1 MPRCTMS
8 EPPSHSS
15 SRYLPRRTSRF
26 TSRPTTR
33 RAKFRGTRRR
43 RLGLRTATPVMVL
56 PSTKGSMPR
65 RVISTSGSSGIEALI
80 VLSGPGNIP
89 KLALHDSRHLRMSNP
104 TGFLLVP
111 FGALRMLAAIALIA
125 GCAAS
130 PPQPPAAGEE
140 AQDESDADAP
150 AAEALAGAAEPEDR
164 SAFPKQE
171 LDKDILYEFLLAEIA
186 RQRGNLGLSA
196 QAYVDLAKRTRD
208 PRIARRAT
216 EVALYARMNGA
227 AIDAARIWHETEPG
241 SARPLQALGG
251 LLVAAGRYDEALP
264 SLKKLLASSAAD
276 PTSGFTQLTRTLANA
291 QDKQAALKLVRSLAA
306 DYPKLAQAHF
316 ALAQAAVN
324 AGEDRTALDEARRAG
339 QLRPDWEAAALLEAQ
354 LLQKVSVDQ
363 AASLLA
369 AFLEQYPAARE
380 TRLAYARMLVAQKRF
395 AEARAEFQKLM
406 AGTPDSTD
414 MAFAVALL
422 SLQLKDYDSA
432 ERYLRGLLDGQYRDK
447 DGVRLYLGQV
457 AEERKNL
464 PEALRWYG
472 EVGEGEQYVQAQ
484 IRYSQVL
491 ARQGKL
497 DEARLLRD
505 ANQPKTAFDLVG
517 QALDRVPNNPELLY
531 DYAMLAEKIERVDIL
546 EASLRKLIAI
556 RPEHAHAY
564 NALGYSLA
572 DRNQRLP
579 EARELIEKALQ
590 LAPEDS
596 FIIDSM
602 GWVLYRMGNLKDSLG
617 YLRRAFAGR
626 PDPEIAAHLGEVL
639 WAMGARA
646 EAERVWGDA
655 TRESPDNETLAN
667 TIRRLKR

>member
-1 MPRCTMS
+1 
-8 EPPSHSS
+8 
-15 SRYLPRRTSRF
+15 L
-26 TSRPTTR
+26 
-33 RAKFRGTRRR
+33 
-43 RLGLRTATPVMVL
+43 RLV
-56 PSTKGSMPR
+56 
-65 RVISTSGSSGIEALI
+65 
-80 VLSGPGNIP
+80 
-89 KLALHDSRHLRMSNP
+89 
-104 TGFLLVP
+104 
-111 FGALRMLAAIALIA
+111 AAMAFVVFA
-125 GCAAS
+125 GCAAP

-140 AQDESDADAP
+140 LQDESDTDAP
-150 AAEALAGAAEPEDR
+150 AGEAQAAAPEPEDR
-164 SAFPKQE
+164 AVLPKQE
-171 LDKDILYEFLLAEIA
+171 LTENLLYEFLLAEIA
-186 RQRGNLGLSA
+186 GQRGSATLSA

-216 EVALYARMNGA
+216 EVALYARMNNA
-227 AIDAARIWHETEPG
+227 AIDAATLWHETEPG
-241 SARPLQALGG
+241 STRPLQALAG
-251 LLVAAGRYDEALP
+251 LLVAAGRYEEALP
-264 SLKKLLASSAAD
+264 NLKKLLAGSAND
-276 PTSGFTQLTRTLANA
+276 PANGFTQLTRTLANT

-306 DYPKLAQAHF
+306 DYPRLAEAHF
-316 ALAQAAVN
+316 AVARAAVS
-324 AGEDRTALDEARRAG
+324 AGDERLALEAARKAG
-339 QLRPDWEAAALLEAQ
+339 QLRPDWEAAVLLEAQ
-354 LLQKVSVDQ
+354 LLQKASTDQ
-363 AASLLA
+363 AEALLA
-369 AFLEQYPAARE
+369 GHLKKYPAARE
-380 TRLAYARMLVAQKRF
+380 TRLAYARLLVAQKRF
-395 AEARAEFQKLM
+395 GEARAEFQKLM
-406 AGTPDSTD
+406 SGVPDSSD

-422 SLQLKDYDSA
+422 SLQLKDYDAA
-432 ERYLRGLLDGQYRDK
+432 ERYLRSLIESPYRDK

-457 AEERKNL
+457 AEERKNI

-484 IRYSQVL
+484 IRYAQVL

-497 DEARLLRD
+497 DEARARLQQAAAKDSQQRVQLILAEAQLLRD

-546 EASLRKLIAI
+546 EASLRKLIEI

-590 LAPEDS
+590 LAPDDS

-602 GWVLYRMGNLKDSLG
+602 GWVLYRMGKLKDSLG

-626 PDPEIAAHLGEVL
+626 PDAEIAAHLGEVL
-639 WAMGARA
+639 WAMGERA

>member
-1 MPRCTMS
+1 MLGP
-8 EPPSHSS
+8 HSQ
-15 SRYLPRRTSRF
+15 LPI
-26 TSRPTTR
+26 
-33 RAKFRGTRRR
+33 RA
-43 RLGLRTATPVMVL
+43 A
-56 PSTKGSMPR
+56 
-65 RVISTSGSSGIEALI
+65 
-80 VLSGPGNIP
+80 
-89 KLALHDSRHLRMSNP
+89 
-104 TGFLLVP
+104 
-111 FGALRMLAAIALIA
+111 ALRLFAAVAFVALA
-125 GCAAS
+125 GCAAT
-130 PPQPPAAGEE
+130 PPQPSAAPDE

-150 AAEALAGAAEPEDR
+150 AGEAQAPAPETVDR
-164 SAFPKQE
+164 SALPNQE
-171 LDKDILYEFLLAEIA
+171 LTENLLYEFLLAEIA
-186 RQRGNLGLSA
+186 GQRGNASLSA

-216 EVALYARMNGA
+216 EVALYARMNSA
-227 AIDAARIWHETEPG
+227 AIESATVWHETEPG
-241 SARPLQALGG
+241 ATRPLQALSG

-264 SLKKLLASSAAD
+264 NLRKLLAGSAND
-276 PTSGFTQLTRTLANA
+276 PASGFTQLTRTLANA

-306 DYPKLAQAHF
+306 DYPKLAESH
-316 ALAQAAVN
+316 LAVARAAVT
-324 AGEDRTALDEARRAG
+324 AGDERLALEEARKAG
-339 QLRPDWEAAALLEAQ
+339 QLRPEWDAPVLLEAQ

-363 AASLLA
+363 AATLLA
-369 AFLEQYPAARE
+369 AHLKKYPAARE
-380 TRLAYARMLVAQKRF
+380 TRLAYARLLVAQKNF
-395 AEARAEFQKLM
+395 VEARAEFQKLM
-406 AGTPDSTD
+406 AGAPESTE

-422 SLQLKDYDSA
+422 SLQLKDYDAA
-432 ERYLRGLLDGQYRDK
+432 EKYLGSLIESPYRDK

-472 EVGEGEQYVQAQ
+472 EVGEGEQYGRLQQAAAKNGDQRVQLILAEAQ
-484 IRYSQVL
+484 
-491 ARQGKL
+491 
-497 DEARLLRD
+497 LLRD

-546 EASLRKLIAI
+546 EASLRKLIEI

-602 GWVLYRMGNLKDSLG
+602 GWVLYRMGKLKDSLG

-639 WAMGARA
+639 WAMGERV

-667 TIRRLKR
+667 TIKRLKR

>member
-1 MPRCTMS
+1 MLGP
-8 EPPSHSS
+8 HSQ
-15 SRYLPRRTSRF
+15 LPI
-26 TSRPTTR
+26 
-33 RAKFRGTRRR
+33 RA
-43 RLGLRTATPVMVL
+43 A
-56 PSTKGSMPR
+56 
-65 RVISTSGSSGIEALI
+65 
-80 VLSGPGNIP
+80 
-89 KLALHDSRHLRMSNP
+89 
-104 TGFLLVP
+104 
-111 FGALRMLAAIALIA
+111 ALRLFAAMVFVVFA
-125 GCAAS
+125 GCAAT
-130 PPQPPAAGEE
+130 PPQQATAGEE

-150 AAEALAGAAEPEDR
+150 VGEAQPLAPEAVDR
-164 SAFPKQE
+164 TALPNQE
-171 LDKDILYEFLLAEIA
+171 LTENLLYEFLLAEIA
-186 RQRGNLGLSA
+186 VQRGNAALSA

-216 EVALYARMNGA
+216 EVAALYARMNNA
-227 AIDAARIWHETEPG
+227 AIESATVWHETEPG
-241 SARPLQALGG
+241 SVRALEALAG

-264 SLKKLLASSAAD
+264 NLRKLLAGSAND
-276 PTSGFTQLTRTLANA
+276 PANGFTQLGRTLASA
-291 QDKQAALKLVRSLAA
+291 TDKQAALKLVHSLAA
-306 DYPKLAQAHF
+306 DYPKLAESH
-316 ALAQAAVN
+316 LAVARAAVN
-324 AGEDRTALDEARRAG
+324 AGDERVALEEARKAG
-339 QLRPDWEAAALLEAQ
+339 HLRPDWDTPVLLEAQ
-354 LLQKVSVDQ
+354 LLQKASVDE
-363 AASLLA
+363 AATLLA
-369 AFLEQYPAARE
+369 GYLKKYPAARE
-380 TRLAYARMLVAQKRF
+380 ARLAYARLLVAQKRF
-395 AEARAEFQKLM
+395 GEARAEFQKLM
-406 AGTPDSTD
+406 AGVPDSTD
-414 MAFAVALL
+414 VAFAVALL
-422 SLQLKDYDSA
+422 SLQLKDYDAA
-432 ERYLRGLLDGQYRDK
+432 EKYLKSLIESPYRDK

-484 IRYSQVL
+484 IRYAQVL

-497 DEARLLRD
+497 DEARGRLQQAAAKTGQERVQLILAEAQLLRD

-517 QALDRVPNNPELLY
+517 QALERVPNNPELLY

-546 EASLRKLIAI
+546 EASLRKLIEI

-579 EARELIEKALQ
+579 EARGLIEKALQ

-639 WAMGARA
+639 WATGERA

-667 TIRRLKR
+667 TIKRFKR

>member
-1 MPRCTMS
+1 MA
-8 EPPSHSS
+8 
-15 SRYLPRRTSRF
+15 F
-26 TSRPTTR
+26 
-33 RAKFRGTRRR
+33 A
-43 RLGLRTATPVMVL
+43 
-56 PSTKGSMPR
+56 
-65 RVISTSGSSGIEALI
+65 
-80 VLSGPGNIP
+80 
-89 KLALHDSRHLRMSNP
+89 
-104 TGFLLVP
+104 GF
-111 FGALRMLAAIALIA
+111 G
-125 GCAAS
+125 GCAAT
-130 PPQPPAAGEE
+130 PPAAAVEE
-140 AQDESDADAP
+140 VQDESDADAP
-150 AAEALAGAAEPEDR
+150 ASEAQALAPEAVDR
-164 SAFPKQE
+164 SALPNQE
-171 LDKDILYEFLLAEIA
+171 LTENLLYEFLLAEIA
-186 RQRGNLGLSA
+186 IQRGNATLSA

-216 EVALYARMNGA
+216 EVAALYARMNNA
-227 AIDAARIWHETEPG
+227 AIDAATVWHETEPG
-241 SARPLQALGG
+241 STRALEALGG

-339 QLRPDWEAAALLEAQ
+339 QLRPDWEAAVLLEAQ

-464 PEALRWYG
+464 PEALHWYG
-472 EVGEGEQYVQAQ
+472 EVGEGEQYVPAQMRYAQ
-484 IRYSQVL
+484 IL

-497 DEARLLRD
+497 DA
-505 ANQPKTAFDLVG
+505 
-517 QALDRVPNNPELLY
+517 
-531 DYAMLAEKIERVDIL
+531 
-546 EASLRKLIAI
+546 
-556 RPEHAHAY
+556 
-564 NALGYSLA
+564 
-572 DRNQRLP
+572 RNQRLP
-579 EARELIEKALQ
+579 EARELIEHALQ
-590 LAPEDS
+590 LAPDDS
-596 FIIDSM
+596 FIVDSM
-602 GWVLYRMGNLKDSLG
+602 GWVLYRMGNLKDALG

-626 PDPEIAAHLGEVL
+626 PDAEIAAHLGEVL
-639 WAMGARA
+639 WALGERD
-646 EAERVWGDA
+646 EAERVWNDA
-655 TRESPDNETLAN
+655 NRANPDNETLVN
-667 TIRRLKR
+667 TIKRLKH

>member
-1 MPRCTMS
+1 MPG
-8 EPPSHSS
+8 PHSL
-15 SRYLPRRTSRF
+15 LPI
-26 TSRPTTR
+26 
-33 RAKFRGTRRR
+33 
-43 RLGLRTATPVMVL
+43 
-56 PSTKGSMPR
+56 
-65 RVISTSGSSGIEALI
+65 RVT
-80 VLSGPGNIP
+80 
-89 KLALHDSRHLRMSNP
+89 
-104 TGFLLVP
+104 
-111 FGALRMLAAIALIA
+111 ALRLIAAMAFAVFA
-125 GCAAS
+125 GCAAT
-130 PPQPPAAGEE
+130 PPAAAVEE
-140 AQDESDADAP
+140 PQDESDADAP
-150 AAEALAGAAEPEDR
+150 ASEAQALAPEPVDR
-164 SAFPKQE
+164 SSLPNQE
-171 LDKDILYEFLLAEIA
+171 LTENLLYEFLLAEIA
-186 RQRGNLGLSA
+186 IQRGNAALSA

-216 EVALYARMNGA
+216 EVAALYARMNNA
-227 AIDAARIWHETEPG
+227 AIDAATVWHETEPG
-241 SARPLQALGG
+241 STRALEALAG

-264 SLKKLLASSAAD
+264 NLKKLLTGSAND
-276 PTSGFTQLTRTLANA
+276 PANGFTQLSRTLANA

-306 DYPKLAQAHF
+306 DYPKLAEAHF
-316 ALAQAAVN
+316 AVARAAVN
-324 AGEDRTALDEARRAG
+324 AGDERVALEEARKAG
-339 QLRPDWEAAALLEAQ
+339 QLRPDWEAAVLLEAQ
-354 LLQKVSVDQ
+354 LLQKASTDQ
-363 AASLLA
+363 AASLLGGY
-369 AFLEQYPAARE
+369 LKKYPAARE
-380 TRLAYARMLVAQKRF
+380 TRLAYARLLVAQKRF
-395 AEARAEFQKLM
+395 GEARAEFQKLM
-406 AGTPDSTD
+406 AGVPDSTD
-414 MAFAVALL
+414 AAFAVALL
-422 SLQLKDYDSA
+422 SLQLKDYDAA
-432 ERYLRGLLDGQYRDK
+432 EKYLRSLIESPYRDK

-484 IRYSQVL
+484 IRYGQVL

-497 DEARLLRD
+497 DEARVRLQQAAAKNSQQRVQLILAEAQLLRD

-546 EASLRKLIAI
+546 EASLRKLIEI

-602 GWVLYRMGNLKDSLG
+602 GWVLYRMGKLKDSLG

-639 WAMGARA
+639 WAMGERA

-667 TIRRLKR
+667 TIKRLKH

>member
-1 MPRCTMS
+1 MLGP
-8 EPPSHSS
+8 HSQ
-15 SRYLPRRTSRF
+15 LPI
-26 TSRPTTR
+26 
-33 RAKFRGTRRR
+33 RA
-43 RLGLRTATPVMVL
+43 A
-56 PSTKGSMPR
+56 
-65 RVISTSGSSGIEALI
+65 
-80 VLSGPGNIP
+80 
-89 KLALHDSRHLRMSNP
+89 
-104 TGFLLVP
+104 
-111 FGALRMLAAIALIA
+111 ALRLFAAVAFVALA
-125 GCAAS
+125 GCAAT
-130 PPQPPAAGEE
+130 PPQPSAAPDE

-150 AAEALAGAAEPEDR
+150 AGEAQAPAPETVDR
-164 SAFPKQE
+164 SALPNQE
-171 LDKDILYEFLLAEIA
+171 LTENLLYEFLLAEIA
-186 RQRGNLGLSA
+186 GQRGNASLSA

-216 EVALYARMNGA
+216 EVALYARMNNA
-227 AIDAARIWHETEPG
+227 AIESATVWHETEPG
-241 SARPLQALGG
+241 ATRPLQALSG

-264 SLKKLLASSAAD
+264 NLRKLLAGSAND
-276 PTSGFTQLTRTLANA
+276 PASGFTQLTRTLANA

-306 DYPKLAQAHF
+306 DYPKLAESH
-316 ALAQAAVN
+316 LAVARAAVT
-324 AGEDRTALDEARRAG
+324 AGDERLALEEARKAG
-339 QLRPDWEAAALLEAQ
+339 QLRPEWDAPVLLEAQ

-363 AASLLA
+363 AATLLA
-369 AFLEQYPAARE
+369 AHLKKYPAARE
-380 TRLAYARMLVAQKRF
+380 TRLAYARLLVAQKNF
-395 AEARAEFQKLM
+395 VEARAEFQKLM
-406 AGTPDSTD
+406 AGAPESTE

-422 SLQLKDYDSA
+422 SLQLKDYDAA
-432 ERYLRGLLDGQYRDK
+432 EKYLRSLIESPYRDK

-484 IRYSQVL
+484 IRYAQVL

-497 DEARLLRD
+497 DEARGRLQQAAAKNGDQRVQLILAEAQLLRD

-546 EASLRKLIAI
+546 EASLRKLIEI

-602 GWVLYRMGNLKDSLG
+602 GWVLYRMGKLKDSLG

-639 WAMGARA
+639 WAMGERV

-655 TRESPDNETLAN
+655 TRESPDNETLTN
-667 TIRRLKR
+667 TIKRLKR

>member
-1 MPRCTMS
+1 MLGP
-8 EPPSHSS
+8 HSL
-15 SRYLPRRTSRF
+15 LPI
-26 TSRPTTR
+26 
-33 RAKFRGTRRR
+33 
-43 RLGLRTATPVMVL
+43 
-56 PSTKGSMPR
+56 
-65 RVISTSGSSGIEALI
+65 RVA
-80 VLSGPGNIP
+80 
-89 KLALHDSRHLRMSNP
+89 
-104 TGFLLVP
+104 
-111 FGALRMLAAIALIA
+111 ALRLLGAMAFAVFA
-125 GCAAS
+125 GCAAT
-130 PPQPPAAGEE
+130 PPAAAAEE
-140 AQDESDADAP
+140 LQDESDADAP
-150 AAEALAGAAEPEDR
+150 ASEAQPLAPEPVDR
-164 SAFPKQE
+164 SALPNQE
-171 LDKDILYEFLLAEIA
+171 LTETLLYEFLLAEIA
-186 RQRGNLGLSA
+186 IQRGNAALSA

-216 EVALYARMNGA
+216 EVAALYARMNNA
-227 AIDAARIWHETEPG
+227 AIDAATVWHETEPG
-241 SARPLQALGG
+241 STRALEALAG

-264 SLKKLLASSAAD
+264 NLKKLLTGAAND
-276 PTSGFTQLTRTLANA
+276 PANGFTQLTRTLANA

-306 DYPKLAQAHF
+306 DYPTLAEAHF
-316 ALAQAAVN
+316 AVARAAVN
-324 AGEDRTALDEARRAG
+324 AGDERVALEETRKAG
-339 QLRPDWEAAALLEAQ
+339 QLRPDWEAAVLLEAQ
-354 LLQKVSVDQ
+354 LLQKASADQ
-363 AASLLA
+363 AASLLGGY
-369 AFLEQYPAARE
+369 LKKYPAARE
-380 TRLAYARMLVAQKRF
+380 TRLAYARLLVAQKRF
-395 AEARAEFQKLM
+395 GEARAEFQKLM
-406 AGTPDSTD
+406 ASVPDSTD
-414 MAFAVALL
+414 AAFAVALL
-422 SLQLKDYDSA
+422 SLQLKDYDAA
-432 ERYLRGLLDGQYRDK
+432 EKYLRSLIESPYRDK

-484 IRYSQVL
+484 IRYGQVL

-497 DEARLLRD
+497 DEARVRLQQAAAKNSQQRVQLILAEAQLLRD

-531 DYAMLAEKIERVDIL
+531 DYAMLAEKIERMDIL

-590 LAPEDS
+590 LAPDDS

-602 GWVLYRMGNLKDSLG
+602 GWVLYRLGDLKDSLG

-639 WAMGARA
+639 WAMGERG

-667 TIRRLKR
+667 TIKRLKR

>member
-1 MPRCTMS
+1 MA
-8 EPPSHSS
+8 
-15 SRYLPRRTSRF
+15 F
-26 TSRPTTR
+26 
-33 RAKFRGTRRR
+33 AVF
-43 RLGLRTATPVMVL
+43 
-56 PSTKGSMPR
+56 
-65 RVISTSGSSGIEALI
+65 
-80 VLSGPGNIP
+80 
-89 KLALHDSRHLRMSNP
+89 
-104 TGFLLVP
+104 
-111 FGALRMLAAIALIA
+111 A
-125 GCAAS
+125 GCAAT
-130 PPQPPAAGEE
+130 PPAAAAEE
-140 AQDESDADAP
+140 LQDESDADAP
-150 AAEALAGAAEPEDR
+150 ASEAQPLAPEPVDR
-164 SAFPKQE
+164 SALPNQE
-171 LDKDILYEFLLAEIA
+171 LTETLLYEFLLAEIA
-186 RQRGNLGLSA
+186 IQRGNAALSA

-216 EVALYARMNGA
+216 EVAALYARMNNA
-227 AIDAARIWHETEPG
+227 AIDAATVWHETEPG
-241 SARPLQALGG
+241 STRALEALAG

-264 SLKKLLASSAAD
+264 NLKKLLTGAAND
-276 PTSGFTQLTRTLANA
+276 PANGFTQLTRTLANA

-306 DYPKLAQAHF
+306 DYPTLAEAHF
-316 ALAQAAVN
+316 AVARAAVN
-324 AGEDRTALDEARRAG
+324 AGDERVALEETRKAG
-339 QLRPDWEAAALLEAQ
+339 QLRPDWEAAVLLEAQ
-354 LLQKVSVDQ
+354 LLQKASADQ
-363 AASLLA
+363 AASLLGGY
-369 AFLEQYPAARE
+369 LKKYPAARE
-380 TRLAYARMLVAQKRF
+380 TRLAYARLLVAQKRF
-395 AEARAEFQKLM
+395 GEARAEFQKLM
-406 AGTPDSTD
+406 ASVPDSTD
-414 MAFAVALL
+414 AAFAVALL
-422 SLQLKDYDSA
+422 SLQLKDYDAA
-432 ERYLRGLLDGQYRDK
+432 EKYLRSLIESPYRDK

-484 IRYSQVL
+484 IRYGQVL

-497 DEARLLRD
+497 DEARVRLQQAAAKNSQQRVQLILAEAQLLRD

-590 LAPEDS
+590 LAPDDS

-602 GWVLYRMGNLKDSLG
+602 GWVLYRLGNLKDSLG

-639 WAMGARA
+639 WAMGERG

-667 TIRRLKR
+667 TIKRLKR